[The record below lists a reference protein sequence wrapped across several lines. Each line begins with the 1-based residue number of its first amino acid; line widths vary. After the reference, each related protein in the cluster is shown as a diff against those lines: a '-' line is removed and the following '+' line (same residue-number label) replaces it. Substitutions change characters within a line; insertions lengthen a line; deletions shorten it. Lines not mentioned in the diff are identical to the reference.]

1 MALPAQRSVIFVC
14 TLRRYHANGK
24 SEASSVIVPAP
35 CGEPSRRPSGGGGGV
50 ERATRVS
57 VGVRS
62 GAGFG
67 VVGLVIDGSSLSPA
81 RGVATGRGR
90 LARSGSDGSSR
101 VRGGISGAGVARGV
115 SRCGSSAGR
124 VGSGFG
130 TSSDRA
136 GSVGAGVA
144 GACGEPTAATAG
156 TRLTT

>member
-24 SEASSVIVPAP
+24 SATFSVIAPTP
-35 CGEPSRRPSGGGGGV
+35 CGEPSRRPSGAEGGV
-50 ERATRVS
+50 ERATTVS

-67 VVGLVIDGSSLSPA
+67 VAGFVIDGSSLSPA
-81 RGVATGRGR
+81 RGVATGRGV

-101 VRGGISGAGVARGV
+101 VRGGISGAVVVRGV

-124 VGSGFG
+124 GGSGL
-130 TSSDRA
+130 
-136 GSVGAGVA
+136 GSGLRVA
-144 GACGEPTAATAG
+144 SARAG
-156 TRLTT
+156 TRGAAV